1 MLTKRL
7 MLHAFGKLELSLTQ
21 LKATEILLR
30 KTLPDL
36 SAVEHSG
43 EIIRRDITDK
53 PLTAEEWESQYADGV
68 ATPAGPPES
77 TH

>member
-1 MLTKRL
+1 

-53 PLTAEEWESQYADGV
+53 PLTADEWATQYADGV
-68 ATPAGPPES
+68 EASAGSAES